1 MEALAK
7 AIEQFNGV
15 SALARALGV
24 RQSVVSNW
32 RMRNKV
38 PAERCHAIETL
49 TAGAVTCRDL
59 RPDVFGAPA
68 PATREAD

>member
-32 RMRNKV
+32 RSRGKV
-38 PAERCHAIETL
+38 PAKRCADIETL
-49 TAGAVTCRDL
+49 TAGAVTCAEL
-59 RPDVFGAPA
+59 RPDVF
-68 PATREAD
+68 RNRD